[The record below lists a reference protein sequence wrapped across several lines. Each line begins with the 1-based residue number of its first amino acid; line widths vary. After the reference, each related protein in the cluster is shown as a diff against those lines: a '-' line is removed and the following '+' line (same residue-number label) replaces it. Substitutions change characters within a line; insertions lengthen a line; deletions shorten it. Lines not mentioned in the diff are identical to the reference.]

1 MANDKPRTKREIEA
15 EQERLQG
22 VTEALTQQRDA
33 SLKLTEELKKGT
45 AQAVDAHKSNMEL
58 AKKAEEAG
66 DEAASRDATFA
77 GLTAVIES
85 QAMAALAQ
93 VEDNK
98 AARLEA
104 ERKESKK
111 QLDEIENKR
120 EANAKLGVVGRFRKG
135 MKDGDKELGK
145 GIKTPNFIT
154 KLAKL
159 GLGLVGVKV
168 FTTMIQNFDKVKTF
182 TKENIV
188 PALEGTF
195 NFLKDTMYP
204 FIKDNFKEI
213 FDGLVKVGAAFIAFK
228 VFEKIYNAILFVKRG
243 LLMINSGLLAV
254 GIDLGKMTAANAKA
268 VFGKIFGAVKFLGK
282 AFLAVNL
289 AILKLAGNLI
299 TMTVKGAIFLVS
311 QAIRFLK
318 MGFIAVQLFTMKLA
332 TNLFAMVKTG
342 GKGALVMLAGAF
354 SKMRLALLGISTFI
368 TATMV
373 PALMGTLATLA
384 TVMAPLLPF
393 IAAGAAIAAGL
404 YFLVQYAK
412 DYNGFDEAF
421 DLIGLALAEAKD
433 GFLRLGNAI
442 IKMRNFVTG
451 LVGSI
456 AEYVGFEPD
465 VLGPQVEL
473 YEVNNAQKFRS
484 EVHRKQE
491 LAAKEGEKKLSQLE
505 DDPLMEGLDM
515 TQFPEL
521 ANLQGDLNNA
531 MSEAQIMLSQTNV
544 SNVATTNNSSSNHMY
559 NNPDPAVDNN
569 DGLDRLAMLYNARL
583 GY

>member
-1 MANDKPRTKREIEA
+1 MANDKREPRTKREIE
-15 EQERLQG
+15 EEKQRLQE
-22 VTEALTQQRDA
+22 VTDSLTRQRDA
-33 SLKLTEELKKGT
+33 SLKLTEEMKKGT
-45 AQAVDAHKSNMEL
+45 AQAVVNYETNLEL
-58 AKKAEEAG
+58 AKKQKQAG

-104 ERKESKK
+104 DRKEAKK
-111 QLDEIENKR
+111 ELDDIEKKR
-120 EANAKLGVVGRFRKG
+120 EANAKLGVVQRFRKG
-135 MKDGDKELGK
+135 MKDGDKDLGK

-213 FDGLVKVGAAFIAFK
+213 FDGLVKVGAAFIAFS
-228 VFEKIYNAILFVKRG
+228 VFTKIYNAILFVKRG
-243 LLMINSGLLAV
+243 LMMINAGLIAV
-254 GIDLGKMTAANAKA
+254 GVDLGKMT
-268 VFGKIFGAVKFLGK
+268 VGGVLSKIWGAVKFLGR

-289 AILKLAGNLI
+289 AVLKLAGNLI
-299 TMTVKGAIFLVS
+299 AMTVKGAIFLVS
-311 QAIRFLK
+311 QAIKFLK
-318 MGFIAVQLFTMKLA
+318 AGFIAVQLFTMKLA
-332 TNLFAMVKTG
+332 TSLFSMVATG
-342 GKGALVMLAGAF
+342 GKGAVVMLAGAF
-354 SKMRLALLGISTFI
+354 SKMRLGLLAISTFI

-373 PALMGTLATLA
+373 PALMATLATLA

-412 DYNGFDEAF
+412 DYNGFDDAF

-465 VLGPQVEL
+465 VLGPQVAL

-491 LAAKEGEKKLSQLE
+491 LAAQEGEKKLSQLD

-531 MSEAQIMLSQTNV
+531 MSDAQMMLSQTNV

-559 NNPDPAVDNN
+559 GNPDPAVDNN
-569 DGLDRLAMLYNARL
+569 DGLDRLAKLYNAGL
-583 GY
+583 VY

>member
-1 MANDKPRTKREIEA
+1 MANDKPRTKRELE
-15 EQERLQG
+15 EEKQRLQG

-33 SLKLTEELKKGT
+33 SQKLTEELKKGT
-45 AQAVDAHKSNMEL
+45 AQAVDNHKSNMEL

-135 MKDGDKELGK
+135 MKDGDKDLGK
-145 GIKTPNFIT
+145 GIKAPNFIT

-168 FTTMIQNFDKVKTF
+168 FTTMIQNFDKVKAF

-243 LLMINSGLLAV
+243 LLMINTGLIAV
-254 GIDLGKMTAANAKA
+254 GVDLGKMTAGTGKA

-299 TMTVKGAIFLVS
+299 TMVTKGAIFLVS

-318 MGFIAVQLFTMKLA
+318 MAFVAVQLFTMKLA
-332 TNLFAMVKTG
+332 TSLFAMVASG

-354 SKMRLALLGISTFI
+354 SKMRLGLLAISTFI

-373 PALMGTLATLA
+373 PALMATLATLA

-412 DYNGFDEAF
+412 DYNGFDDAF

-456 AEYVGFEPD
+456 AEYAGFEPD
-465 VLGPQVEL
+465 ILGPQVAL

-491 LAAKEGEKKLSQLE
+491 LAAQEGEKKLSQLD
-505 DDPLMEGLDM
+505 DDPFMEGLDM

-531 MSEAQIMLSQTNV
+531 MSDAQMMLSQTNV

-569 DGLDRLAMLYNARL
+569 DGLDRLAHLYRL

>member
-1 MANDKPRTKREIEA
+1 MANDKPRTKRELE
-15 EQERLQG
+15 EEKQRLQG

-33 SLKLTEELKKGT
+33 SQKLTEELKKGT
-45 AQAVDAHKSNMEL
+45 AQAVDTHKSNMEL

-104 ERKESKK
+104 ERKASKK
-111 QLDEIENKR
+111 ELDDIENKR
-120 EANAKLGVVGRFRKG
+120 EASAKLGVVGRFRKG

-228 VFEKIYNAILFVKRG
+228 VFAKIYNAILFVKRG
-243 LLMINSGLLAV
+243 LLMINAGLIAV
-254 GIDLGKMTAANAKA
+254 GVDLGKMTA
-268 VFGKIFGAVKFLGK
+268 GKGIFSKIGGAVKFLGR

-332 TNLFAMVKTG
+332 TSLFSMVATG

-354 SKMRLALLGISTFI
+354 SKIRLALLGISTFI

-412 DYNGFDEAF
+412 DYNGFDDAF
-421 DLIGLALAEAKD
+421 DLIGLALAGAKD

-491 LAAKEGEKKLSQLE
+491 LAAQEGEKKLSQLD

-531 MSEAQIMLSQTNV
+531 MSDAQMMLSQTNV

-569 DGLDRLAMLYNARL
+569 DGLDRLSHLYRL